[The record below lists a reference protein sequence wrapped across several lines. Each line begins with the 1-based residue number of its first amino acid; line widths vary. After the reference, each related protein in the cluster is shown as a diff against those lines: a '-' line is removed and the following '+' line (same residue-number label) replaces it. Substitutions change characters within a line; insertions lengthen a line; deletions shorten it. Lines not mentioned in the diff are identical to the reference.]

1 MKDQLNDV
9 LFGKVAPQLLNIK
22 FSRGPK
28 EASHKEFRDAAAVL
42 IMEIDSGLTTPKHHF
57 GDADR
62 QRVDPTE
69 IVKRFA

>member
-9 LFGKVAPQLLNIK
+9 LFGKDAPPLLNIK

-28 EASHKEFRDAAAVL
+28 EASQKEFRDAAAVL
-42 IMEIDSGLTTPKHHF
+42 IMEIDSGLTASKDRF

-62 QRVDPTE
+62 HRVDPTE
-69 IVKRFA
+69 VVKRFA